1 MYSILIL
8 SIMSE
13 PHRAVLP
20 VLMRDGVLITRLIV
34 GPGIQIVEVVSGA
47 TRLTVHMNIYGH
59 ILVVRITNYPILMV
73 VRLSV

>member
-1 MYSILIL
+1 MYSILIF

-20 VLMRDGVLITRLIV
+20 FLLRDGVLITRLIV
-34 GPGIQIVEVVSGA
+34 GPGIQIVEVVSSA
-47 TRLTVHMNIYGH
+47 TSLTVHMNIYGR
-59 ILVVRITNYPILMV
+59 ILMVRITNYPILMV

>member
-47 TRLTVHMNIYGH
+47 TRLTVHKNIYGC
-59 ILVVRITNYPILMV
+59 ILVVRITNYPILLV